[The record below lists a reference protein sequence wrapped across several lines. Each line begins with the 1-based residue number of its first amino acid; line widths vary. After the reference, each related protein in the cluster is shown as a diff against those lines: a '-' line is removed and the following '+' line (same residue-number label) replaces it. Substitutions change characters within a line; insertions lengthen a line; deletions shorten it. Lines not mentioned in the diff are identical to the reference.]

1 MPRSRV
7 GSNVVDLN
15 LLLASTAP
23 LSWDDRMSLLHM
35 LETDFK
41 DVCHTQQHRSDEEVK
56 RDILKRVSFSHFPG
70 LSVCDE
76 GCESVF
82 GDVASTSSSSSSS
95 SSSYISS
102 LSYGGRGAPSI
113 PSSIDESGT
122 ASKSSSSSSS
132 SLPPLESS
140 MLVRPLEK
148 GSHMICKVIRQKSTL
163 HTTYKMY
170 LENILTSNE
179 SSNFSSSSSG
189 SNGGSS
195 NGRSDANANAAAN
208 AGAGASANASD
219 NDQPMLIAK
228 MSSGLTLS
236 CSIHSFLEGRQ
247 GEEASS
253 LIAKVTKSG
262 KYYSI
267 SPANASSQKSA
278 SLGTCGRAKVS
289 MRYRVMDKIIY
300 LDCVA
305 DLKSNS
311 DETQKNNSDVDEITL
326 QSSLEKIKKNESVL
340 LPGSL
345 FGLRTRKPRYTSTK
359 EHQVS
364 FGGVGRSRTPS
375 KKNVVLE
382 TVDGRSAEWA
392 QATNDLDAYP
402 PFQLGK
408 KAEDHFSLDFSDLSP
423 AQAFGIALA
432 VFAQT

>member
-1 MPRSRV
+1 
-7 GSNVVDLN
+7 
-15 LLLASTAP
+15 
-23 LSWDDRMSLLHM
+23 
-35 LETDFK
+35 
-41 DVCHTQQHRSDEEVK
+41 
-56 RDILKRVSFSHFPG
+56 
-70 LSVCDE
+70 
-76 GCESVF
+76 
-82 GDVASTSSSSSSS
+82 
-95 SSSYISS
+95 
-102 LSYGGRGAPSI
+102 
-113 PSSIDESGT
+113 
-122 ASKSSSSSSS
+122 
-132 SLPPLESS
+132 
-140 MLVRPLEK
+140 
-148 GSHMICKVIRQKSTL
+148 
-163 HTTYKMY
+163 
-170 LENILTSNE
+170 
-179 SSNFSSSSSG
+179 
-189 SNGGSS
+189 
-195 NGRSDANANAAAN
+195 
-208 AGAGASANASD
+208 
-219 NDQPMLIAK
+219 
-228 MSSGLTLS
+228 
-236 CSIHSFLEGRQ
+236 
-247 GEEASS
+247 
-253 LIAKVTKSG
+253 
-262 KYYSI
+262 
-267 SPANASSQKSA
+267 
-278 SLGTCGRAKVS
+278 